1 MAQTMKDYAAQRG
14 RLLDR
19 HAHDRSIPRTPRLE
33 YVGPAG
39 FPADALSFRVHPFSD
54 PDGSD
59 TFGAMRWRVAD
70 VTRPGV
76 PPFRPTGPHGY
87 EIESEWESEV
97 MSEFSSAITVP
108 ADAVT
113 AGRTY
118 RVRVRFMDDT
128 GRWSHWSAPVE
139 LQVGS

>member
-1 MAQTMKDYAAQRG
+1 
-14 RLLDR
+14 
-19 HAHDRSIPRTPRLE
+19 
-33 YVGPAG
+33 
-39 FPADALSFRVHPFSD
+39 
-54 PDGSD
+54 
-59 TFGAMRWRVAD
+59 MRWRLAD
-70 VTRPGV
+70 VSRPRV
-76 PPFRPTGPHGY
+76 PPFRPTGPQGY
-87 EIESEWESEV
+87 EIESTWESE
-97 MSEFSSAITVP
+97 MMREFRGEITVP